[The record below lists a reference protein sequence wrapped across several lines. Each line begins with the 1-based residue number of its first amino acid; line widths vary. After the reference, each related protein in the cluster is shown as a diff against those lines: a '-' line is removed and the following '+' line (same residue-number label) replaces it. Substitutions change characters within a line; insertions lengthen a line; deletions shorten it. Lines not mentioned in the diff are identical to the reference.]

1 MWTIYKHTN
10 KITKEIYIGQTMQN
24 VEKRWS
30 NGISYINNYQNDKSI
45 GAAIKQYGWENFEHE
60 ILEKDILTIEEANQK
75 ESYWINYYHCY
86 IGDPEYKGGYNLT
99 SGGRGSTQRQP
110 MSVEGREK
118 ISQANKKR
126 FATEEGRLAQAEKI
140 RQYRAENPYTEEE
153 IQKISD
159 GLKRYWDGNDAAK
172 NAQRE
177 RQIKRYENPEERE
190 KTRQAIIKAH
200 GVKVRCIETN
210 MEFNSATEAAQ
221 WCGIK
226 RCSNITDCAKG
237 KNKSAGKHPE
247 TKVPLHWEFI

>member
-30 NGISYINNYQNDKSI
+30 NGTAYINNYKKDRYI
-45 GAAIKQYGWENFEHE
+45 GAAIKQYGWENFEPE

-99 SGGRGSTQRQP
+99 SGGCGSTQRQP

-126 FATEEGRLAQAEKI
+126 FA
-140 RQYRAENPYTEEE
+140 
-153 IQKISD
+153 
-159 GLKRYWDGNDAAK
+159 
-172 NAQRE
+172 
-177 RQIKRYENPEERE
+177 
-190 KTRQAIIKAH
+190 
-200 GVKVRCIETN
+200 
-210 MEFNSATEAAQ
+210 
-221 WCGIK
+221 
-226 RCSNITDCAKG
+226 
-237 KNKSAGKHPE
+237 
-247 TKVPLHWEFI
+247 